1 MMLIKKQALGQAQ
14 GVHATHRLFTVT
26 RSSTASSLPIPAPST
41 ASASDQDAVALGRF
55 FYRNSMINEWA
66 NHPAHRTTLQQLI
79 MFGRSARR
87 NRTLL
92 MQSADYLRRE
102 LTIRIAHRLRDMQ
115 TIPFVAMS
123 NEQLDSIYQ
132 FYWRTFETL
141 RRMSKIE
148 SDEQNQHLIDVV
160 THLLSERKSKLDL
173 TAGICR
179 ECIYYMEPEAVNLFL
194 ARMLRSQI
202 SREVLAKQ
210 HIALSLMQVA
220 PEAKRTPNV
229 VGMIDTQILVARSVQ
244 QSFEFAKS
252 SLART
257 YGWDESDAR
266 MPSVEIFGD
275 LQAQIA
281 YLPAHLEF
289 IVLELCKV
297 SMQAT
302 MNHHTKTGQV
312 PPIRILIVDSA
323 SKDEVIIRISDL
335 GGGLRS
341 VQSTE
346 ADSKPRF
353 PTNVTRARGPS
364 LLPGISSLPP
374 VNEAEDTLLWSFHN
388 LGKELERMN
397 IQLDTTATLDH
408 SQLHADGAETP
419 DPTSSYPGGDGLMRL
434 SVLNMDS
441 RSGLPIV
448 KLYAELFG
456 GKLEFRAMDGYG
468 TDIYLRLPKNGTTK
482 ELHE

>member
-1 MMLIKKQALGQAQ
+1 MLL
-14 GVHATHRLFTVT
+14 TVMVYRAVRT
-26 RSSTASSLPIPAPST
+26 LRGLTTSVRHSPAGLSISTPST
-41 ASASDQDAVALGRF
+41 ASASDQDAAALGRF
-55 FYRNSMINEWA
+55 FYRNRMINEWA

-79 MFGRSARR
+79 MFGKSARR

-92 MQSADYLRRE
+92 MQSANYLRVE
-102 LTIRIAHRLRDMQ
+102 LTIRVAHRLRDMQ

-148 SDEQNQHLIDVV
+148 TDEQNEALIKVV
-160 THLLSERKSKLDL
+160 TQLLSERKSKLDL

-179 ECIYYMEPEAVNLFL
+179 ECIHFMEPEAVDLFL

-210 HIALSLMQVA
+210 HIALSLMQTEPASNRA
-220 PEAKRTPNV
+220 PHV
-229 VGMIDTQILVARSVQ
+229 VGMIDTQIHVAHSVA
-244 QSFEFAKS
+244 QSYKFAKQ

-257 YGWDESDAR
+257 YGWGQDDAR
-266 MPSVEIFGD
+266 MPPVRIIGD
-275 LQAQIA
+275 TNTTIA

-289 IVLELCKV
+289 IVQELCKV
-297 SMQAT
+297 SMQNT
-302 MNHHTKTGQV
+302 MQEHSTAGQV
-312 PPIRILIVDSA
+312 PPIVIRIVDSGP
-323 SKDEVIIRISDL
+323 KDDVIIRISDK
-335 GGGLRS
+335 GGGMKPVNS
-341 VQSTE
+341 SWPTE
-346 ADSKPRF
+346 VYNMSS
-353 PTNVTRARGPS
+353 NVIRARGPF
-364 LLPGISSLPP
+364 LLPGMDKFVLRPDK
-374 VNEAEDTLLWSFHN
+374 EDTLLWSFQN

-397 IQLDTTATLDH
+397 IQLDSGATVDH
-408 SQLHADGAETP
+408 SHDLGDGAATP

-448 KLYAELFG
+448 RLYSELFG
-456 GKLEFRAMDGYG
+456 GKLDFRSMEGYG
-468 TDIYLRLPKNGTTK
+468 TDMYLRLPKDGTNK